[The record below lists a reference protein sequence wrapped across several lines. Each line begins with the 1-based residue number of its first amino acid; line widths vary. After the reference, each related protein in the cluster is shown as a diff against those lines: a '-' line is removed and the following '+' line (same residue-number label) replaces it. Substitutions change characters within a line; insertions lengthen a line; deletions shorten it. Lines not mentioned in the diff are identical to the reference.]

1 MSELKYTF
9 ETVIPPEIAKF
20 SRAIASDLYQFD
32 GNKFKIGT
40 EDLISPSSL
49 ITDFVD
55 NYFKPSIERDTFIK
69 LNSKL
74 LFDNSFKFPDRLTT
88 IKPKNTGEGKILFLE
103 KDDKKYL
110 YDTVELI
117 DNIYLD
123 DNIPTVS
130 DTLNNEYK
138 LTIDINHDFFNFMES
153 SILNNRKLNLQFRLP
168 KNFTIQLVNSAQLD
182 AYLLNVRIRKDS
194 YASTSMSNYSNV
206 KNKILNAIELQKE
219 LGKIEIGRI
228 VSNNYMYLFNIVKNY
243 SGYIYDYYSKAILL
257 NKSIIKEFY
266 NAIND
271 NANKFQRFHLE
282 LASAVTEIQSVL
294 KGGGVSLKP
303 LTEKQKILAT
313 ISTALSAGLQIYG
326 STGKPEIA
334 IPLTILTGLGT
345 SFMWR

>member
-1 MSELKYTF
+1 MSKLKYTF

-20 SRAIASDLYQFD
+20 SRSIASDLYQFNGD
-32 GNKFKIGT
+32 KFKIGT
-40 EDLISPSSL
+40 DDLISPSSMT
-49 ITDFVD
+49 TDFVD
-55 NYFKPSIERDTFIK
+55 NYFRPSIKRDTFIK
-69 LNSKL
+69 INSKL

-88 IKPKNTGEGKILFLE
+88 MKPTNTGEGKILYLE
-103 KDDKKYL
+103 KNDKKYL
-110 YDTVELI
+110 YDTLGVI

-123 DNIPTVS
+123 ENIPTVS
-130 DTLNNEYK
+130 DNLNNEYK
-138 LTIDINHDFFNFMES
+138 LSIDIDDDFFNFMKT
-153 SILNNRKLNLQFRLP
+153 SILNGRKLDLKFRLP
-168 KNFTIQLVNSAQLD
+168 TNFTIQLVSSSQLD
-182 AYLLNVRIRKDS
+182 VYLINVRMRKDS
-194 YASTSMSNYSNV
+194 YISTCMSNSSDV
-206 KNKILNAIELQKE
+206 KDKILSAIELQKE
-219 LGKIEIGRI
+219 IGKIEIGRI

-257 NKSIIKEFY
+257 NKSIVKEFY

-282 LASAVTEIQSVL
+282 LASAITEIQSTL

-303 LTEKQKILAT
+303 LTERQKILAT

-334 IPLTILTGLGT
+334 IPLTILTGIGT